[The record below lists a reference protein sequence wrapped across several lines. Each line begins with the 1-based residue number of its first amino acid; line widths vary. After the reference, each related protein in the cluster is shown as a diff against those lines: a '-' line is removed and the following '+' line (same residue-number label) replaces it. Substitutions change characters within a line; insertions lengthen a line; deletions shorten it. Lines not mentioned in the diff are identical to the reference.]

1 MKKLIFFA
9 LAFGL
14 VLGVAATAI
23 AQPIRSD
30 EGGTSAPAVTVVHN
44 KGVRYT
50 EVAGPYRGF
59 TYYSELGAVLTD
71 LTNRSHGRIQMAY
84 AGDSAGGH
92 PLWRLTV
99 TWPMSKKAWTLN
111 NQYRALLLTNP
122 TAAKKMLTNHFKV
135 PGMGK
140 RVLGSKVIKPVAMIN
155 ASIHGGETTGVDA
168 TLQLVRRLALKG
180 DATTVRWL
188 KNTIIVIDPC
198 QNPDGR
204 IVGTRGN
211 ANGFDMNRDF
221 ITLTQPEDVITAA
234 TERMWL
240 PNTMIDLHTS
250 HAPTLIEPTTIPHN
264 PNMEW
269 DIQYSVEIPLGIAMG
284 EAIHTQTGM
293 DYTIP
298 YFWGTAADRTNS
310 TNEGWDDYGPY
321 YTPQLAQEYGSAAF
335 THESNYT
342 STWDGVMIHYTSIK
356 TLVDWT
362 SQRGKLLLNKQCDW
376 AKRGFT
382 GSTTGRPWQGNMTD
396 MVRASV
402 FNPITNS
409 APTAIVSYGQAG
421 FPYIN
426 AIGNIQFPKAYIVPV
441 DATNQQNV
449 LAAYKAINHALWYGI
464 TVLKAKAAFVVR
476 TTTYPAGTFIV
487 PMNQTLRGLANNL
500 FWDGEDVK
508 AKYGV
513 SSMYDISAWSLKY
526 AYGITANAVTTSFTM
541 PKTNKVKNPD
551 PTTPV
556 YNADVATD
564 GPLMADAVPT
574 TVRKLGSVPS
584 GPVVYWWAGNNVW
597 AVRVANEALKFGFNV
612 GMVTRQIA
620 APFNTVPMGAFVIDV
635 STTPWAMGLLNQYA
649 AQWGIDFVGADGLQI
664 AQTSKLAMPNIGYNS
679 DVNTAFVLSQTLGF
693 QRVTNV
699 TTVPSLTSGVATLS
713 ASQDF
718 YYSTGS
724 GDVTNVVAGW
734 MANSTAT
741 RLHTYYAAQSANNQI
756 TSNTLWGIKATY
768 TVSAITA
775 GATSTQIT
783 TTAPTTLA
791 TGDFVVLSGTNSTPT
806 IDRTYKVTVIDATN
820 FTIPYGTTANGTAG
834 TVTVPF
840 VAIASDRSSAD
851 NGFMATDYTQS
862 NALTG
867 AYPAHGFSFAYPP
880 SWYKIA
886 DGAPTFTVD
895 ATYRAGKVGAF
906 LQGFWNYPSTEAVDS
921 PAMIDEV
928 GQNLGFTIGTITANA
943 VSPGSAFTTLV
954 TTSGNHNLLTGDTIV
969 ITGSNSTPS
978 IDGTWTVTVPTDAV
992 TGLPSTK
999 TFTITVPVKVTVAGT
1014 AGTVSAVPNVGR
1026 VILGGFNPTYRG
1038 YQDNTAVLV
1047 ARAAFLSNCTPPSAP

>member
-1 MKKLIFFA
+1 MKKLILFV
-9 LAFGL
+9 LACGL
-14 VLGVAATAI
+14 VLGVAATAV
-23 AQPIRSD
+23 AQPVRSN
-30 EGGTSAPAVTVVHN
+30 EGGAAAPAVKVVHN
-44 KGVRYT
+44 KGARYT

-59 TYYSELGAVLTD
+59 TYYSELGSVLTD
-71 LTNRSHGRIQMAY
+71 LTNRSKGRIQMAY

-99 TWPMSKKAWTLN
+99 TWPMSKKAWAIN
-111 NQYRALLLTNP
+111 NQYRALLLSNP
-122 TAAKKMLTNHFKV
+122 TAAKKMLTSRFNV
-135 PGMGK
+135 PGMGT

-168 TLQLVRRLALKG
+168 TLQLTRRLALKS
-180 DATTVRWL
+180 DAATVRWL

-221 ITLTQPEDVITAA
+221 ITLTQSEDVITAA

-284 EAIHTQTGM
+284 EAIHTEIGM

-298 YFWGTAADRTNS
+298 YFWGTAADRTDN

-362 SQRGKLLLNKQCDW
+362 SQRGKMLLNKQCDW
-376 AKRGFT
+376 AKRGFSA
-382 GSTTGRPWQGNMTD
+382 STTGRPWQGNMTD
-396 MVRASV
+396 MIRASV
-402 FNPITNS
+402 FEPITNG
-409 APTAIVSYGQAG
+409 INDVVVSYGQAG
-421 FPYIN
+421 FPYVN

-449 LAAYKAINHALWYGI
+449 LAAYKAVNHALWYGI
-464 TVLKAKAAFVVR
+464 TVLKAKAAFVVGA
-476 TTTYPAGTFIV
+476 TTYPAGTFIV

-526 AYGITANAVTTSFTM
+526 AYGITANAVTTAFTM
-541 PKTNKVKNPD
+541 PKTSKVPNPD
-551 PTTPV
+551 PNTPV

-564 GPLMADAVPT
+564 GSLMADAVPW
-574 TVRKLGSVPS
+574 TVHKAGTAPA
-584 GPVVYWWAGNNVW
+584 GPVVFWWAGNNVW
-597 AVRVANEALKFGFNV
+597 SVRVANEAIKFGFNV

-620 APFNTVPMGAFVIDV
+620 APYNTIPLGAFVVDV
-635 STTPWAMGLLNQYA
+635 TTAPWAKGLINQYA
-649 AQWGIDFVGADGLQI
+649 SQWGVDFTGADGLQMT
-664 AQTSKLAMPNIGYNS
+664 QVSKLARPNILINA
-679 DVNTAFVLSQTLGF
+679 DVNSQFVIQQTMGF
-693 QRVTNV
+693 Q
-699 TTVPSLTSGVATLS
+699 TTATGS
-713 ASQDF
+713 APASSNDF
-718 YYSTGS
+718 YYSTS
-724 GDVTNVVAGW
+724 AVTPATANAW
-734 MANSTAT
+734 LANSTAT
-741 RLHTYYAAQSANNQI
+741 RVRTMMLAQSANNQANA
-756 TSNTLWGIKATY
+756 TSMWGTKATY
-768 TVSAITA
+768 TISAITA
-775 GATSTQIT
+775 GAASTQIT
-783 TTAPTTLA
+783 TTAPNTLV
-791 TGDFVVLSGTNSTPT
+791 TGDFVALSGTNSTPT
-806 IDRTYKVTVIDATN
+806 INRTYKVTVVDASN

-851 NGFMATDYTQS
+851 NGYMATDYTQKD
-862 NALTG
+862 ALT
-867 AYPAHGFSFAYPP
+867 ASYPVHGFSFAYPP
-880 SWYKIA
+880 SWYKLQA
-886 DGAPTFTVD
+886 GGLVTPTVD
-895 ATYRAGKVGAF
+895 ATFRAGAVGAF
-906 LQGFWNYPSTEAVDS
+906 LQGFWNYPSPEAVDS
-921 PAMIDEV
+921 PAMIDAV
-928 GQNLGFTIGTITANA
+928 GSIDVAITANTVA
-943 VSPGSAFTTLV
+943 NPTVITATAHGLTTGETV
-954 TTSGNHNLLTGDTIV
+954 TIV
-969 ITGSNSTPS
+969 GSNSTPS
-978 IDGTWTVTVPTDAV
+978 IDGTFVVTVLTAN
-992 TGLPSTK
+992 
-999 TFTITVPVKVTVAGT
+999 TFSIPVNVTVAGT
-1014 AGTVSAVPNVGR
+1014 AGTVIVPGR
-1026 VILGGFNPTYRG
+1026 TVMCGFNPMYRG